1 MKELKF
7 EPEILQKHLA
17 KNPRSIL
24 TGRDK
29 PKGKEYELFRIEG
42 FGVWQLMLI
51 GRPCSILDYAKSYYR
66 AEGFKTYRELYD
78 ILRRLYDNADIY
90 PHVFALYLTE
100 EQDKA
105 YQSKLEAF
113 T

>member
-17 KNPRSIL
+17 RNPAHIL
-24 TGRDK
+24 TGRAK

-42 FGVWQLMLI
+42 FGIWSLVLI
-51 GRPCSILDYAKSYYR
+51 GRPCSIPEYSRSYYR
-66 AEGFKTYRELYD
+66 AEGFNSSRELYD

-90 PHVFALYLTE
+90 PHVFSLYQTE
-100 EQDKA
+100 EQAKQKNLGDWIK
-105 YQSKLEAF
+105 
-113 T
+113 